1 MADFI
6 LQATLSNLLVSAILA
21 AIAWFIQKRYRAA
34 SLANLLWIMVL
45 IKMITPPLFA
55 IPLLEVGAIA
65 AHNPV
70 AVPAAA
76 ELEDHLVANTT
87 TDSRPVPESAAGT
100 RGPVWLPGLAYA
112 WVLISALLLA
122 ISLLRV
128 IRFHYCLQRQLLPAT
143 EALSKLVRQ
152 VANQI
157 GIRRLPRVVISQANL
172 SPFVWWTGGRPLVV
186 IPQLAIE
193 GLAGDELRLIVAH
206 ELAHVKRRDYYVRWL
221 EWLSGI
227 ALWWNPVLWVA
238 RRQLRTT
245 EEIACDAMVVE
256 TIGAPRQQYARS
268 LLNMAE
274 LLTTSTLRPPA
285 VASAINSGGI
295 LEKRLTMIVSQ
306 TNLKLSN
313 WMCLAVFLLA
323 IGVLPIGLVYAQDY
337 EAVQKRLV
345 EAVKSGEISRA
356 QAGAML
362 ETLKGTDKAKR
373 GGDRDMEALRRRYQ
387 EGARRIEAAVEA
399 GEVSKEDAEKRLI
412 EMRKAMFPTPD
423 QDKAKRGNDPDME
436 ALKRRYQEGARRIE
450 AAVEAGKVSKE
461 DAEKRLI
468 EMRKAMFPE
477 TGTKSKL
484 RDNKSKTKN
493 GKEMASLEARKKIFQ
508 QSEKIILDAV
518 KSGKVSEK
526 DAKKRLGQMRADM
539 FPEFEDKSKGGN
551 NKDKAGKEKVDR
563 QMEGKKNR
571 YMKAAAGI
579 EAEVKA
585 GKISK
590 EDAEKRLGE
599 MRKAMFPETNAKA
612 DDQAD
617 PKADEKADGQRRRR
631 LFRRNG
637 G

>member
-70 AVPAAA
+70 AVPALS
-76 ELEDHLVANTT
+76 ELEDHLVANKL
-87 TDSRPVPESAAGT
+87 TDSRPVPQSAAGT
-100 RGPVWLPGLAYA
+100 RGPIWLPGLAYA

-157 GIRRLPRVVISQANL
+157 GIRRLPRVAISQANL

-423 QDKAKRGNDPDME
+423 QDKAKRGAGRDME

-450 AAVEAGKVSKE
+450 AAVEAGEVSKE

-477 TGTKSKL
+477 TGTKSQL

-493 GKEMASLEARKKIFQ
+493 GKEMASLEARKKVFQ

-590 EDAEKRLGE
+590 EDAEKRLIE
-599 MRKAMFPETNAKA
+599 MRKAMFPETDAKA

>member
-21 AIAWFIQKRYRAA
+21 AIAWFIQKRYQAA

-65 AHNPV
+65 VHNPV
-70 AVPAAA
+70 AVPAVA
-76 ELEDHLVANTT
+76 ELADHLVANTT
-87 TDSRPVPESAAGT
+87 TDGRPVPESATGT
-100 RGPVWLPGLAYA
+100 RGPAWLPWLGYA
-112 WVLISALLLA
+112 WVLVSALLLA

-128 IRFHYCLQRQLLPAT
+128 VRFHYCLQRQLLPAT
-143 EALSKLVRQ
+143 EALSKLARQ
-152 VANQI
+152 VANQV
-157 GIRRLPRVVISQANL
+157 GIQRMPRVVISKANL

-227 ALWWNPVLWVA
+227 ALWWNPILWVA

-256 TIGAPRQQYARS
+256 TLRAPRQQYARS

-313 WMCLAVFLLA
+313 WMCLAVAVLA
-323 IGVLPIGLVYAQDY
+323 LGVLPVGLVYAQDY

-345 EAVKSGEISRA
+345 EAVKAGEISRA

-362 ETLKGTDKAKR
+362 ETLKGSDKSKLA
-373 GGDRDMEALRRRYQ
+373 GDR
-387 EGARRIEAAVEA
+387 
-399 GEVSKEDAEKRLI
+399 
-412 EMRKAMFPTPD
+412 
-423 QDKAKRGNDPDME
+423 DME

-477 TGTKSKL
+477 RGKKSKL
-484 RDNKSKTKN
+484 QNNKSKAKN
-493 GKEMASLEARKKIFQ
+493 GKEMATLEVRKKEYMAAE
-508 QSEKIILDAV
+508 EKIQAMV

-526 DAKKRLGQMRADM
+526 DAATRLGQMRAAM
-539 FPEFEDKSKGGN
+539 FPEFEEKSKGDN
-551 NKDKAGKEKVDR
+551 NKPKSGKEKVDR
-563 QMEGKKNR
+563 QMEGKKRR

-599 MRKAMFPETNAKA
+599 MRKAMFG
-612 DDQAD
+612 DQD
-617 PKADEKADGQRRRR
+617 K
-631 LFRRNG
+631 
-637 G
+637 

>member
-1 MADFI
+1 
-6 LQATLSNLLVSAILA
+6 
-21 AIAWFIQKRYRAA
+21 
-34 SLANLLWIMVL
+34 
-45 IKMITPPLFA
+45 
-55 IPLLEVGAIA
+55 
-65 AHNPV
+65 
-70 AVPAAA
+70 
-76 ELEDHLVANTT
+76 
-87 TDSRPVPESAAGT
+87 
-100 RGPVWLPGLAYA
+100 
-112 WVLISALLLA
+112 
-122 ISLLRV
+122 
-128 IRFHYCLQRQLLPAT
+128 
-143 EALSKLVRQ
+143 
-152 VANQI
+152 
-157 GIRRLPRVVISQANL
+157 
-172 SPFVWWTGGRPLVV
+172 
-186 IPQLAIE
+186 
-193 GLAGDELRLIVAH
+193 
-206 ELAHVKRRDYYVRWL
+206 
-221 EWLSGI
+221 
-227 ALWWNPVLWVA
+227 
-238 RRQLRTT
+238 
-245 EEIACDAMVVE
+245 
-256 TIGAPRQQYARS
+256 
-268 LLNMAE
+268 
-274 LLTTSTLRPPA
+274 
-285 VASAINSGGI
+285 
-295 LEKRLTMIVSQ
+295 MIVSQ

-345 EAVKSGEISRA
+345 EAVKAGEISRA

-373 GGDRDMEALRRRYQ
+373 GGDRDMEALKRRYQ

-399 GEVSKEDAEKRLI
+399 GKVSKEDAEKRLI

-423 QDKAKRGNDPDME
+423 QDKAKRGSDPDME

-493 GKEMASLEARKKIFQ
+493 GKEMASLEARKKVFQ

-590 EDAEKRLGE
+590 EDAEKRLIE
-599 MRKAMFPETNAKA
+599 MRKAMFG
-612 DDQAD
+612 DQD
-617 PKADEKADGQRRRR
+617 K
-631 LFRRNG
+631 
-637 G
+637 